1 MSTASEKAFDD
12 DARKAPIAE
21 RCKKGVFN
29 MSTYKYNGC
38 GNTFVIKDFEDGVN
52 YSNEAVALC
61 SPPQFDTDGLIVVKQ
76 EPLEML
82 LFNRDGSQ
90 APMCGNGIR
99 CFAKYVL
106 DQGLS
111 TESRFPVQTLA
122 GEMTVAVLQ
131 NKPFYC
137 EVNIGRPDYTN
148 KALGA
153 ADDASYVNRTISIDG
168 EEVTFTS
175 VFMGTVHTVV
185 FVEDAVAMLESNLGE
200 KICRHPLFTYQTN
213 VNFVQILNPKEMIV
227 RTFER
232 GVGWTSACGTGC
244 SASFV
249 VARDAG
255 LVDEQVEVHLEK
267 GTLTISGT
275 DEIYMKGPAV
285 FEYKTER

>member
-1 MSTASEKAFDD
+1 
-12 DARKAPIAE
+12 
-21 RCKKGVFN
+21 

-38 GNTFVIKDFEDGVN
+38 GNTFVIKDFEDGKD
-52 YSNEAVALC
+52 YSSQAVDLC
-61 SPPQFDTDGLIVVKQ
+61 STQQFDTDGLIVVKQ

-111 TESRFPVQTLA
+111 KTNQFPVQTLA
-122 GEMTVAVLQ
+122 GEMSVDILQ
-131 NKPFYC
+131 NEPFSC

-148 KALGA
+148 KAFDA
-153 ADDASYVNRTISIDG
+153 ADDDSYINRTISING

-175 VFMGTVHTVV
+175 LFMGTVHTVV
-185 FVEDAVAMLESNLGE
+185 FVEDAEAMLKSDLGE
-200 KICRHPLFTYQTN
+200 KLCHHPLFKHQTN
-213 VNFVQILNPKEMIV
+213 VNFVQVVNPEEIIV

-232 GVGWTSACGTGC
+232 GVGWTLACGTGC

-255 LVDEQVEVHLEK
+255 LIGDTVDVHLEQ
-267 GTLTISGT
+267 GSLTISGT
-275 DEIYMKGPAV
+275 EDVYMKGPAV
-285 FEYKTER
+285 FEYKK

>member
-1 MSTASEKAFDD
+1 MS
-12 DARKAPIAE
+12 
-21 RCKKGVFN
+21 
-29 MSTYKYNGC
+29 MYKYNGC
-38 GNTFVIKDFEDGVN
+38 GNTFVIKNFEDGID
-52 YSNEAVALC
+52 YSSQAVTLC
-61 SPPQFDTDGLIVVKQ
+61 SAQQFDTDGLIVVKQ

-111 TESRFPVQTLA
+111 TENQFPVQTLA
-122 GEMTVAVLQ
+122 GEMNVAILQ
-131 NKPFYC
+131 NEPFYC
-137 EVNIGRPDYTN
+137 EVNLGRPDYAN
-148 KALGA
+148 QAFDA
-153 ADDASYVNRTISIDG
+153 ADDASYINRTISIDG

-175 VFMGTVHTVV
+175 LFMGTVHTIV
-185 FVEDAVAMLESNLGE
+185 FVEDAVAMLESDLGN
-200 KICRHPLFTYQTN
+200 KLCHHPLFTHQTN
-213 VNFVQILNPKEMIV
+213 VNFVQVVNAEEIIV

-232 GVGWTSACGTGC
+232 GVGWTLACGTGC

-255 LVDEQVEVHLEK
+255 LVGDTVNVHLEQ

-275 DEIYMKGPAV
+275 EDIYMNGPAV
-285 FEYKTER
+285 FEYKK